1 MVVLAGVQFLGRRAC
16 LAIGAAILLGH
27 NLLDAVW
34 PAASTT
40 GSTAAVW
47 AALHARQLYEVG
59 PFSVFFFYPLLAS
72 IGVMF
77 VGYAAAGLFELPEK
91 QRRTRL
97 LQIGVSLIVSF
108 VLVRALNVY
117 GDPHPW
123 HVDPSSTAAS
133 FMSFLATT
141 KYPPS
146 LLFILMTL

>member
-47 AALHARQLYEVG
+47 AVLHARELYEVG
-59 PFSVFFFYPLLAS
+59 PFAVFFSYPLLPW
-72 IGVMF
+72 IGVMLIGF
-77 VGYAAAGLFELPEK
+77 GSAGLFERPEP
-91 QRRTRL
+91 QRSERL
-97 LQIGVSLIVSF
+97 LRIGMSLVIAF
-108 VLVRALNVY
+108 VLVRTLNVY

-123 HVDPSSTAAS
+123 
-133 FMSFLATT
+133 
-141 KYPPS
+141 
-146 LLFILMTL
+146 